1 MVKPLVLSSGLGRAG
16 YRTRLAVQALTLLVL
31 LWTFS
36 LWTQTEALEQDRLVE
51 KRVDVFRDLESLLHA
66 HRASNRKLSDHDSI
80 YEAPDIFRS
89 LNETSDASESANSVY
104 VLLSTHV
111 SRPRHWMRKSIA
123 RLLSL
128 IGGSNQAILA
138 AAIFIAMTTVQFL
151 FPKSGQSANGASP
164 GPRSPMHLSP
174 ILVDSRDKKVNGGPR
189 PVLVKNKTLNGR
201 PNDDEVRAMS
211 DEKVAEL
218 GSRGTVPLYS
228 LEKLLQDPA
237 RAVSVRRKAISRH
250 ECMSLSN
257 FSLEKSNLPHDG
269 YDYGKVLGACCE
281 NVIGYMPLPVGV
293 AGPLNVDGT
302 RIFIPMATTE
312 GALVASTNRGCAAI
326 NSGGGVVT
334 ALLADGMTRGPTVRF
349 RNLQRASEAKAWLD
363 SEHGYRS
370 IEAAFNST
378 SRFGRLQS
386 ARSVIVGSELFIRFK
401 SFTGDAMGMN
411 MMSKGVEKAL
421 AAMAENGFE
430 DMHVTSLSGNYCTDK
445 KSAGVNWVEGR
456 GKSISAQATIPGEVV
471 RTALKTDVDTLV
483 DLNRSKNLTG
493 SAVAGSIGGFNAHAA
508 NIVTAIFIA
517 TGQDPAQNVA
527 SSSCLTT
534 MTKVG
539 EDLQISVYMPSI
551 EVGTVGGGTIL
562 APQQAM
568 LDLMGVRGS
577 KEESPGENAQK
588 LARIVAS
595 GVLAGELSLCSALAA
610 GSLVRSHMAHNR
622 K

>member
-1 MVKPLVLSSGLGRAG
+1 M
-16 YRTRLAVQALTLLVL
+16 
-31 LWTFS
+31 
-36 LWTQTEALEQDRLVE
+36 
-51 KRVDVFRDLESLLHA
+51 
-66 HRASNRKLSDHDSI
+66 
-80 YEAPDIFRS
+80 
-89 LNETSDASESANSVY
+89 
-104 VLLSTHV
+104 
-111 SRPRHWMRKSIA
+111 
-123 RLLSL
+123 
-128 IGGSNQAILA
+128 LA
-138 AAIFIAMTTVQFL
+138 AAIFAVMITAQYL
-151 FPKSGQSANGASP
+151 LPKRGQSGVGPSP
-164 GPRSPMHLSP
+164 ESRSNPRSQPP
-174 ILVDSRDKKVNGGPR
+174 ILVNSQGKKAATGPVATLSRNTKR
-189 PVLVKNKTLNGR
+189 NGR
-201 PNDDEVRAMS
+201 PEDDKIRAMT
-211 DEKVAEL
+211 DDKVAEL
-218 GSRGTVPLYS
+218 GAQGAVPLYS

-237 RAVSVRRKAISRH
+237 RAVKVRRKVVSRYECISQ
-250 ECMSLSN
+250 SN
-257 FSLEKSNLPHDG
+257 FSLEGSHLPHEG
-269 YDYGKVLGACCE
+269 YDYAKVLGACCE

-302 RIFIPMATTE
+302 RVFIPMATTE
-312 GALVASTNRGCAAI
+312 GALVASTNRGCTAI
-326 NSGGGVVT
+326 NAGGGVVT

-349 RNLQRASEAKAWLD
+349 RDLQRASEAKAWLD

-421 AAMAENGFE
+421 AAMVEGGFE

-445 KSAGVNWVEGR
+445 KSAGINWIEGR
-456 GKSISAQATIPGEVV
+456 GKSISAQATIPGDVV

-483 DLNRSKNLTG
+483 DLNRSKNLVG
-493 SAVAGSIGGFNAHAA
+493 SAVAGSVGGFNAHAA

-562 APQQAM
+562 GPQQAM

-577 KEESPGENAQK
+577 KEDCPGGNAQK

>member
-1 MVKPLVLSSGLGRAG
+1 M
-16 YRTRLAVQALTLLVL
+16 

-66 HRASNRKLSDHDSI
+66 HRDSNRQLSGLDLVS
-80 YEAPDIFRS
+80 EPQDIFNS
-89 LNETSDASESANSVY
+89 LNETSDVSDSGTNSVF

-111 SRPRHWMRKSIA
+111 SRPRHWVRKSIA
-123 RLLSL
+123 HLLIL
-128 IGGSNQAILA
+128 VGGSKQAMLA
-138 AAIFIAMTTVQFL
+138 AIIFVVMITGQYLLTKRGEFAL
-151 FPKSGQSANGASP
+151 SASPKSRFSAGCSA
-164 GPRSPMHLSP
+164 P
-174 ILVDSRDKKVNGGPR
+174 ILVESHDKKAASEV
-189 PVLVKNKTLNGR
+189 VVAHSKKNKNDNGR
-201 PNDDEVRAMS
+201 PQDEEIRAMNDD
-211 DEKVAEL
+211 KVADL
-218 GSRGTVPLYS
+218 GAQGAVALYS
-228 LEKLLQDPA
+228 LERLLQDPA
-237 RAVSVRRKAISRH
+237 RAVKVRRKIVSRH
-250 ECMSLSN
+250 ECMSQSN
-257 FSLEKSNLPHDG
+257 FSLDSSHLPHED
-269 YDYGKVLGACCE
+269 YDYAKVLGACCE

-293 AGPLNVDGT
+293 AGPLNVDGA
-302 RIFIPMATTE
+302 RVFIPMATTE
-312 GALVASTNRGCAAI
+312 GALVASTNRGCTAI
-326 NSGGGVVT
+326 NAGGGVVT

-349 RNLQRASEAKAWLD
+349 HNLQRASEAKAWLD
-363 SEHGYRS
+363 SEYGYQS

-421 AAMAENGFE
+421 AAMAEGGFE
-430 DMHVTSLSGNYCTDK
+430 DMQITSLSGNYCTDK
-445 KSAGVNWVEGR
+445 KSAGINWVEGR
-456 GKSISAQATIPGEVV
+456 GKSISAQATIPGEIV

-483 DLNRSKNLTG
+483 DLNRSKNLIG

-562 APQQAM
+562 RPQQAM

-577 KEESPGENAQK
+577 QEACPGGNAQK

-610 GSLVRSHMAHNR
+610 GSLVKSHMAHNR